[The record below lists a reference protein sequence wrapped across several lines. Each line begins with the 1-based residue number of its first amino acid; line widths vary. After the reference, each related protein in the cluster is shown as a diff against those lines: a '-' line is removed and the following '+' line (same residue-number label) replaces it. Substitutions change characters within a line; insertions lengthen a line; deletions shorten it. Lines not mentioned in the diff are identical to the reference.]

1 MSISPQPC
9 LVYTPSTEEH
19 PRCNIYS
26 VTYEPENEGKAV
38 VQPSPPRPRKC
49 KMDFATAVRK
59 GLTSSATSALT
70 TVTAVTTVIT
80 KPALLGVSTT
90 PLSSPSVS
98 STTAMPVSK
107 GSSVRVK
114 TEPKDR
120 LDSPSGRRLGRVNE
134 ALEFFYLLWIYG
146 VTD

>member
-1 MSISPQPC
+1 
-9 LVYTPSTEEH
+9 
-19 PRCNIYS
+19 
-26 VTYEPENEGKAV
+26 
-38 VQPSPPRPRKC
+38 
-49 KMDFATAVRK
+49 MDFATAVRK